1 MPVTL
6 RQLKNIQGNRL
17 LGSAGGSSGP
27 VTEVALAAPLGIASG
42 VLSITK
48 WPVYLTLSADFST
61 TSTTPSAV
69 TGLSFTPAAN
79 KTYICEAYLLCK
91 TSVTTTGAQPGY
103 LPPTVA
109 SFGGFLFAP
118 ASATSMVQRWWGSG
132 NAVAAG
138 TGLPNTTA
146 TWLHY
151 GKAVILS
158 GASPSGSFGISLA
171 SEVSGSSVT
180 MVAGS
185 MLVYREAG

>member
-6 RQLKNIQGNRL
+6 RQLQTIRGNRL

-27 VTEVALAAPLGIASG
+27 VTEVGLAAPLGIASG

-48 WPVYLTLSADFST
+48 WPVYLKLSADFST
-61 TSTTPSAV
+61 TSTTSSDV
-69 TGLSFTPAAN
+69 TGLSFTPVAN
-79 KTYICEAYLLCK
+79 KTYICEAYLLCT
-91 TSVTTTGAQPGY
+91 TSATTTGPRPGY
-103 LPPTVA
+103 ILPTIA

-132 NAVAAG
+132 NAVVAG
-138 TGLPNTTA
+138 TGLATTTA

-151 GKAVILS
+151 GKAVIVS
-158 GASPSGSFGISLA
+158 GSSPSGSFGISLA
-171 SEVSGSSVT
+171 SEVAGSTVT

-185 MLVYREAG
+185 MLVYWEAG